1 MSSTNIVKEE
11 SEVLLEETSEIP
23 DEEKKPRKKVTVESH
38 LEKYQKLLAIVD
50 EEIEKKQK
58 SREPG
63 IRAMQ
68 TIRKQIKEL
77 EGETSKISNVK
88 RKNNNS
94 KKVSGFSLKCKIT
107 DELADFMKIP
117 KGSTPTRIEITNAIC
132 AYAHVK
138 PDEKKEQIL
147 KWAHLNPGGKRN
159 LQDPKNKMSIIPD
172 QKLKKLL
179 GYDKYIK
186 EVNDKKVFKNV
197 TNKDTGRKEKV
208 LVTDPIL
215 SYSVIQ
221 KLIQHQI
228 LETNTKK
235 DNDFEI
241 LG

>member
-1 MSSTNIVKEE
+1 MKGDFPYGEQKIL
-11 SEVLLEETSEIP
+11 SELSN
-23 DEEKKPRKKVTVESH
+23 VTVERFGFQ
-38 LEKYQKLLAIVD
+38 EFTD
-50 EEIEKKQK
+50 
-58 SREPG
+58 PD
-63 IRAMQ
+63 
-68 TIRKQIKEL
+68 
-77 EGETSKISNVK
+77 NVK
-88 RKNNNS
+88 P
-94 KKVSGFSLKCKIT
+94 
-107 DELADFMKIP
+107 E
-117 KGSTPTRIEITNAIC
+117 
-132 AYAHVK
+132 
-138 PDEKKEQIL
+138 EKKEQIL

-186 EVNDKKVFKNV
+186 EVNDKKVFKNI

-241 LG
+241 LS